1 MENRHG
7 GFPVTTPQD
16 AYSPRRRKYMSK
28 KILITGAGGF
38 IGGFIVAEALKRGYE
53 TYAGVRHSTNMQ
65 FLQDERIHPV
75 YLTYRDKHKLKDEIE
90 AFTREYG
97 KWDYI
102 IHNLGLTKTSDKK
115 RFDEINFEYM
125 KNFVD
130 TIISTGNTPEKF
142 IYMSSLSAWTT
153 GDKGYDPINDKDT
166 PCPET
171 AYGRSKLRSEL
182 YLRSLAGFPYVAM
195 RPTGVYGPH
204 EKDYLMM
211 IKMINKGIDIAVGKK
226 RKVYTFI
233 YVKDLVKA
241 IYLAIERGIAG
252 HGYFIADGNT
262 YSQRDFRKIVAARL
276 GKKHVLSVT
285 VPEALCRF
293 VCAKAED
300 IAKKHHEASTL
311 NRDKYYILKQHN
323 WACDTS
329 RAEEELGFFADYNL
343 EQGIDEAVTWYEEN
357 GWI

>member
-1 MENRHG
+1 MG
-7 GFPVTTPQD
+7 
-16 AYSPRRRKYMSK
+16 K

-53 TYAGVRHSTNMQ
+53 TYAGVRHSTNLQ
-65 FLQDERIHPV
+65 FLQDERIHFV
-75 YLTYRDKHKLKDEIE
+75 YLTYRDKAKLAGEIE
-90 AFTREYG
+90 AFKREHG

-102 IHNLGLTKTSDKK
+102 IHNLGVTKTGDRKK
-115 RFDEINFEYM
+115 FDEVNFEYM

-130 TIISTGNTPEKF
+130 TLIAADCIPERF

-153 GDKGYDPINDKDT
+153 GDKSYTPINDRDT
-166 PCPET
+166 PCPAT
-171 AYGRSKLRSEL
+171 AYGRSKLRAEL
-182 YLRSLAGFPYVAM
+182 YLRNLGDFPYIAM

-211 IKMINKGIDIAVGKK
+211 IKMINKGIDINIGRK

-241 IYLAIERGIAG
+241 IYLAIEKGIPR

-262 YSQRDFRKIVAARL
+262 YSQKEFRDTVAERL
-276 GKKHVLSVT
+276 GRRHVLSIT
-285 VPEALCRF
+285 VPEALCRY

-300 IAKKHHEASTL
+300 LARKRHTASTL

-343 EQGIDEAVTWYEEN
+343 KQGIDEAVTWYKEN

>member
-1 MENRHG
+1 MG
-7 GFPVTTPQD
+7 
-16 AYSPRRRKYMSK
+16 K

-53 TYAGVRHSTNMQ
+53 TYAGIRHSTNLQ
-65 FLQDERIHPV
+65 FLQDDRIHKV
-75 YLTYRDKHKLKDEIE
+75 YLTYRDKARLAEEIE
-90 AFTREYG
+90 AFKREHG

-102 IHNLGLTKTSDKK
+102 VHNLGVTKTSDKK
-115 RFDEINFEYM
+115 RFDEVNFEYL
-125 KNFVD
+125 KNFAD
-130 TIISTGNTPEKF
+130 TLIATGSVPEKF

-153 GDKGYDPINDKDT
+153 GDKGYTPINDNDT
-166 PCPET
+166 PCPES

-182 YLRSLAGFPYVAM
+182 YLRTLGGFPCVTL

-211 IKMINKGIDIAVGKK
+211 IRMIGKGIDVAVGSKH
-226 RKVYTFI
+226 KVYTFI

-241 IYLAIERGIAG
+241 IFLAIDRGVAG
-252 HGYFIADGNT
+252 HGYFIADGET
-262 YSQRDFRKIVAARL
+262 YTQKEFRNIVAARL
-276 GKKHVLSVT
+276 GKRYVLPVT
-285 VPEALCRF
+285 VPEALCRY
-293 VCAKAED
+293 VCTKAEE
-300 IAKKHHEASTL
+300 IARKHHRASTL
-311 NRDKYYILKQHN
+311 NSDKFYILRQHN

-343 EQGIDEAVTWYEEN
+343 EQGIDEAVTWYKEN